1 MSAVRGSVVRVGPLY
16 ATANAGSI
24 YEQASAASR
33 RAANLDE
40 ASLAELE
47 RRVYAGPQEFELVLR
62 EDLNAE
68 LAALTAA
75 PSVLPYEDEYTLE
88 LDQSLRAEA
97 RVVHHRRMRR
107 QLDAGPDVYVT
118 HARSS
123 LEARKARQASAAPG
137 TGSGRDLAGP
147 PLAGAPEVIQAAQE
161 AAVWVG
167 LAVGSGVVGAA
178 PYDLLK
184 HLISGYRQR
193 RRDIRQQNE
202 ARLPERERPWYR
214 DPSPPLLLDEA
225 KALTYLAISAEKR
238 DAAIELT
245 DLVFLRQR
253 LIECEPHRP
262 AASRCKRCDDAGWA
276 FVVGVGE
283 RLLRVW
289 VPRGDPLKVE
299 VSISDVW

>member
-16 ATANAGSI
+16 TTANAGSI

-47 RRVYAGPQEFELVLR
+47 TRVYAGPQEFELVLR

-137 TGSGRDLAGP
+137 TGSRGA
-147 PLAGAPEVIQAAQE
+147 LAGAPEIIQAAQE

-167 LAVGSGVVGAA
+167 LAIGSGVVGAA

-193 RRDIRQQNE
+193 G
-202 ARLPERERPWYR
+202 
-214 DPSPPLLLDEA
+214 
-225 KALTYLAISAEKR
+225 AISGSRTRPGCQNANGLGT
-238 DAAIELT
+238 AIQARRSSLT
-245 DLVFLRQR
+245 RPRRLRTLQSVLRSGTQQSSLLTSCSCASALSSVSRIDQPHPVAKGATMPAGHSSWALASGSSVSGCHEATR
-253 LIECEPHRP
+253 LR
-262 AASRCKRCDDAGWA
+262 
-276 FVVGVGE
+276 
-283 RLLRVW
+283 
-289 VPRGDPLKVE
+289 
-299 VSISDVW
+299 